1 MACLLR
7 GVQLKACHFKLEA
20 QDGHARAGSFE
31 TARGTV
37 RTPVFM
43 PVGTKGSVKMM
54 RPDRLKKIRAQIIL
68 GNTYHLYL
76 RPGHDYI
83 EKQYDSIHR
92 FMHWNGPILTD
103 SGGFQVF
110 SLSGINKITDKGVE
124 FRSHL
129 DGSKHFFDPEH
140 SMAIQKALGSDI
152 VMAFDECPPLPN
164 AKENILKAVERTFDW
179 AKRCADYE
187 LKDHQYLFGIVQ
199 GGTDL
204 EMRMHSLEQ
213 LKSLD
218 MSAYAIGGLSVGEK
232 NDEMRGLL
240 ENFTHLMPE
249 ERPRYL
255 MGIGKPLDILHAIKS
270 GVDMFDCVLP
280 TRNARNGQALTSEG
294 PINIKKAEYR
304 SDMTPLDPT
313 CSCDTC
319 QNYEKAYLHHL
330 YRAQEPLAGMLI
342 TEHNLAFY
350 IQMVEQA
357 RQAIING
364 QFDDFYWSF
373 YNKYEKR

>member
-1 MACLLR
+1 M
-7 GVQLKACHFKLEA
+7 KACNFKVLA
-20 QDGHARAGSFE
+20 QVGHARAGTFE

-37 RTPVFM
+37 QTPVFM

-54 RPDRLKKIRAQIIL
+54 RPDRLKKIGAQIIL

-76 RPGHDYI
+76 RPGHQYI
-83 EKQYDSIHR
+83 EEKFESIHK

-110 SLSGINKITDKGVE
+110 SLSGINKISDNGVE

-140 SMAIQKALGSDI
+140 SMAIQRALGSDI

-164 AKENILKAVERTFDW
+164 SKENIMKAVERTFDW
-179 AKRCADYE
+179 AKRCADFE

-204 EMRMHSLEQ
+204 EMRKHSLEQ

-232 NDEMRGLL
+232 NDEMRSLL
-240 ENFTHLMPE
+240 DNFTHLMPE

-304 SDMTPLDPT
+304 NDMGPLDPN
-313 CSCDTC
+313 CPCETC

-350 IQMVEQA
+350 IQMVGQA
-357 RQAIING
+357 REAIIDG
-364 QFDDFYWSF
+364 SFDDFYRSF

>member
-1 MACLLR
+1 MSDFAAN
-7 GVQLKACHFKLEA
+7 LKACEFKLEA
-20 QDGHARAGSFE
+20 SDGHARAGE
-31 TARGTV
+31 IQTKHGIV
-37 RTPVFM
+37 KTPVFM
-43 PVGTKGSVKMM
+43 PVGTKGAVKMM
-54 RPDRLKKIRAQIIL
+54 RPDRLKKIGAQIIL

-76 RPGHDYI
+76 RPGHQYI
-83 EKQYDSIHR
+83 EDQFESIHK
-92 FMHWNGPILTD
+92 FMHWDGPILTD

-110 SLSGINKITDKGVE
+110 SLSGINKITDDGVE

-164 AKENILKAVERTFDW
+164 SPENIQKAVQRTFDW
-179 AKRCADYE
+179 AKRCRNFQ

-204 EMRMHSLEQ
+204 NMRLQSLEQ

-240 ENFTHLMPE
+240 ESFTHQMPAD
-249 ERPRYL
+249 RPRYL
-255 MGIGKPLDILHAIKS
+255 MGIGKPLDILHAIKT

-280 TRNARNGQALTSEG
+280 TRNARNGQALTSMG

-304 SDMTPLDPT
+304 YAMEPLDPE
-313 CSCDTC
+313 CACETC
-319 QNYEKAYLHHL
+319 QKYEKAYLHHL
-330 YRAQEPLAGMLI
+330 YRAEEPLAGMLI

-350 IQMVEQA
+350 IQMVKNA
-357 RQAIING
+357 REAILQG
-364 QFDDFYWSF
+364 TFDDFYLSF
-373 YNKYEKR
+373 YKKYSSLKG